1 MRLGEANRQLREAF
15 AELERSKQ
23 QAILELSTPV
33 LQLERGLL
41 VLPVI
46 GALDLE
52 RAQQLDER
60 LLAAVREQRARAWS

>member
-1 MRLGEANRQLREAF
+1 MRLGEANRRLREAF
-15 AELERSKQ
+15 AELEHSKQ

-33 LQLERGLL
+33 LLLERGLL

-52 RAQQLDER
+52 R
-60 LLAAVREQRARAWS
+60 VRSSTTGCWPPCARSAPAWS